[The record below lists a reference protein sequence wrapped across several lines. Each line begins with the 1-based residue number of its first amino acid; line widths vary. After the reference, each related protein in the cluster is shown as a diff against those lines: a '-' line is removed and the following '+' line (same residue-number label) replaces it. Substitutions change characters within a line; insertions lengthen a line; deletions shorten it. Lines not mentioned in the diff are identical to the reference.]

1 MVTAETNVL
10 ESEGSGYIAR
20 APTEDARRKEPGTT
34 IVLHLKNKYFLVE
47 KVLREL
53 VMKYSDFIHFLTRMM
68 GPKEIEEVDDE
79 EGLVK
84 TKEPAKEFHWEGTDK
99 TEDERVEEI
108 LPTIELEKTPV
119 KWDVTECVAVN
130 SNKPLWMRS
139 DVTDK
144 QNDEFYTA
152 FAKDDTAPLAHIHFV
167 AEGDSVFRALLFI
180 PAEAPNPFQPK
191 DIERN
196 KQLLRLYV
204 RRVFVSGDFYDTI
217 PDWPNFLRG
226 VIDSDDLP
234 PRSVVSR
241 FKRTVTLAGSSARSS
256 RRSCRRSRTCR
267 TRTWS
272 STSAS

>member
-20 APTEDARRKEPGTT
+20 APTEDARRKEQWTT
-34 IVLHLKNKYFLVE
+34 IVLHMRNKYFLHE
-47 KVLREL
+47 KGLREQ
-53 VMKYSDFIHFLTRMM
+53 VMKYSEFILFPIQTI
-68 GPKEIEEVDDE
+68 GQKELKEEVDGE

-99 TEDERVEEI
+99 TEGELVEI
-108 LPTIELEKTPV
+108 LPTSELEKTPV

-139 DVTDK
+139 DVMDK

-167 AEGDSVFRALLFI
+167 AEGDSVFHTLLFI

-196 KQLLRLYV
+196 KHFLRLYV
-204 RRVFVSGDFYDTI
+204 CHVFVSGDFYDTI

-226 VIDSDDLP
+226 VVDSDGFP
-234 PRSVVSR
+234 PNVARELVQENNLL
-241 FKRTVTLAGSSARSS
+241 TGSSARSS
-256 RRSCRRSRTCR
+256 GRSCRDPRRVG
-267 TRTWS
+267 
-272 STSAS
+272 